1 MGVTLEFIDQ
11 LLSDWKATIARVSQ
25 NLIDLQELPA
35 YQRLTGNAGF
45 PSMQLIGK
53 TQAQVMPA
61 LEAMN
66 SLFQHFDLLL
76 TTCDRA
82 TSLRQQVPRFLG
94 AEAKLQEIENLLLGR
109 SIQLP
114 AQQVP
119 LAQRGLL
126 SAAETTCTLSPNE
139 LLEAMAETFEV
150 AKAAVLAVDHAWSTL
165 EPTLWQTETEISS
178 LHRVADAL
186 GQGTLTELVA
196 VRQQLTALRDRV
208 EQDPLGVQDELE
220 QQIQG
225 LLTPVKRRLDSLAQ
239 QRTYIQSLLSQGQV
253 RLQQLTDLQQ
263 QAIAAFTERQEKLV
277 NDPSVPCPLAQE
289 QLDALQ
295 HWFSRLETKFT
306 EGVMN
311 PVQVGLENWTTK
323 VNEAIATEQATL
335 AANRAPLD
343 LRRELRGRLDA
354 LQAKALARGWV
365 EDSTLSDLAQQ
376 AKHLLYIR
384 PTPLDQ
390 ATELITRYEKHLN
403 QRQ

>member
-1 MGVTLEFIDQ
+1 MGVTLESIDQ
-11 LLSDWKATIARVSQ
+11 LLADWKATIARVSQ

-35 YQRLTGNAGF
+35 YQQLTGNAGL
-45 PSMQLIGK
+45 PMVQLVGK
-53 TQAQVMPA
+53 TKAQVTPA

-82 TSLRQQVPRFLG
+82 TRLRQQIPRFLG
-94 AEAKLQEIENLLLGR
+94 AEAKLQEIENLLLGS

-126 SAAETTCTLSPNE
+126 SAAETTCTLSPNK
-139 LLEAMAETFEV
+139 LLEAMAQTFEV

-165 EPTLWQTETEISS
+165 ELTLKQTEAEISS
-178 LHRVADAL
+178 LQQTADAL
-186 GQGTLTELVA
+186 GQGMLPELVT
-196 VRQQLTALRDRV
+196 VRQQLATWRDRI
-208 EQDPLGVQDELE
+208 EQDPLGVQNELD

-225 LLTPVKRRLDSLAQ
+225 ILNPVKRRLDALIQQ
-239 QRTYIQSLLSQGQV
+239 QRQIQTLLIQGKAQ
-253 RLQQLTDLQQ
+253 LQQLRDLHQ
-263 QAIAAFTERQEKLV
+263 QAIAAFTERQEKVV

-295 HWFSRLETKFT
+295 HWFHRLEIKFT

-323 VNEAIATEQATL
+323 IKAAIATEQATL

-354 LQAKALARGWV
+354 LQAKALARGWA
-365 EDSTLSDLAQQ
+365 EDPTLSILAQQ
-376 AKHLLYIR
+376 AKHLLYTR

-390 ATELITRYEKHLN
+390 ATDLITRYEKHLN

>member
-1 MGVTLEFIDQ
+1 MGVTLESIDQ
-11 LLSDWKATIARVSQ
+11 LLSNWKATIALVSQ

-35 YQRLTGNAGF
+35 YQRLTGNAGL
-45 PSMQLIGK
+45 PMVQLVGK
-53 TQAQVMPA
+53 TKAQVTPA

-82 TSLRQQVPRFLG
+82 TRLRQQIPRFLG
-94 AEAKLQEIENLLLGR
+94 AEAKLQEIENLLLGP

-139 LLEAMAETFEV
+139 LLEAMAQTFEV

-165 EPTLWQTETEISS
+165 ELTLQQTEGEISS
-178 LHRVADAL
+178 LQNVADAL

-196 VRQQLTALRDRV
+196 VRQRLATWRDRV
-208 EQDPLGVQDELE
+208 EQDPLGVQDDLD
-220 QQIQG
+220 QQMQII
-225 LLTPVKRRLDSLAQ
+225 LTPIKHRLNSLTQ
-239 QRTYIQSLLSQGQV
+239 QRTQIQALLAQGQAQ
-253 RLQQLTDLQQ
+253 LQQLIDLHQ
-263 QAIAAFTERQEKLV
+263 QAIAAFTERQEKVV

-295 HWFSRLETKFT
+295 NWFHRLETKFT

-311 PVQVGLENWTTK
+311 PVQVGLENWMTK
-323 VNEAIATEQATL
+323 IKQAIAIEQATL
-335 AANRAPLD
+335 IANRAPLD

-354 LQAKALARGWV
+354 LQAKALARGWA
-365 EDSTLSDLAQQ
+365 EDPTLADLAQQ

-390 ATELITRYEKHLN
+390 ATDLVTRYEKHLN
-403 QRQ
+403 QR